1 MPFSV
6 PAAVPRYIELIR
18 VSGHAQVHRDT
29 PEDQRAALDALRIA
43 RPGEF
48 VARIEEGALQ
58 AISGAADFAHRPD
71 LQRLVQLADAK
82 AFSEVRIR
90 RLDRLTRHPDPRE
103 RFAIFGAVMDAG
115 AVIVDA
121 SGHTIDPKTELGEVD
136 YFFQTLMASRERKAI
151 LERTVTARLRLA
163 KRGQLQGRPPY
174 GRHWNKRALIWE
186 VTQPEFGTYQRIF
199 REYLHGKG
207 CIEIA
212 KRLNDE
218 HVPPPGST
226 WARSSPRWKHAPVW
240 RHTTIHALLTHHSAV
255 GELTSFGQQLSCP
268 PVVDVETFEKV
279 AERLR
284 ARNMRAGRP
293 PATDARALLRR
304 LAVCGRCGSRMW
316 IVRGG
321 SRGHWHLYY
330 ACAMARLVPLGSKC
344 RTRHRVDAMDEKMKK
359 FVARNL
365 LDTRKWKAPDK
376 DAGYDSAS
384 QLSAFSRELR
394 RLDKQEERLVRL
406 RMKGLASA
414 RVLDSQLGELK
425 MERASLESK
434 IGKAKLAK
442 ERKAEHAADKDREAR
457 LAEVRDQI
465 QEHRDEMDFAQWRQL
480 ITTVANEVAEP
491 CRVFPDGSIRWI
503 ERE

>member
-1 MPFSV
+1 MPLPV

-29 PEDQRAALDALRIA
+29 PEDQRAALDALRIS

-48 VARIEEGALQ
+48 VARIEEGAVR

-71 LQRLVQLADAK
+71 LQRLFQLADAK
-82 AFSEVRIR
+82 AFTEVRIR

-163 KRGQLQGRPPY
+163 KKGQLQGRPPY
-174 GRHWNKRALIWE
+174 GRLWSKRTLSWD
-186 VTQPEFGTYQRIF
+186 VTQPEFGIYQRIF
-199 REYLHGKG
+199 REYLHGTS

-212 KRLNDE
+212 KRLNNE

-226 WARSSPRWKHAPVW
+226 WTRSSPRWKHMPQW
-240 RHTTIHALLTHHSAV
+240 RHTTIHALLTHHSAI
-255 GELTSFGQQLSCP
+255 GELTSFGEKISCP
-268 PVVDVETFEKV
+268 PVVDVETFDKV
-279 AERLR
+279 AELLR

-293 PATDARALLRR
+293 PATDAKALLRR

-330 ACAMARLVPLGSKC
+330 ACAMARLVPLDSKC
-344 RTRHRVDAMDEKMKK
+344 RKRHRVDAMDENIKK
-359 FVARNL
+359 LVARTL
-365 LDTRKWKAPDK
+365 LNSCKWKAPDE
-376 DAGYDSAS
+376 DDNHDSES
-384 QLSAFSRELR
+384 QLCALSRELR
-394 RLDKQEERLVRL
+394 KIDKQEERLVRL
-406 RMKGLASA
+406 RVKGLASP
-414 RVLDSQLGELK
+414 RVLESQLGELK
-425 MERASLESK
+425 KERASIVSR
-434 IGKAKLAK
+434 IAKAKLAK
-442 ERKAEHAADKDREAR
+442 ERKDEHAADKDRANW
-457 LAEVRDQI
+457 LAEVRKQLREHKDQ
-465 QEHRDEMDFAQWRQL
+465 MDFAQWRQL
-480 ITTVANEVAEP
+480 ITTVASGVTEP
-491 CRVFPDGSIRWI
+491 CRILPDGSIRWM